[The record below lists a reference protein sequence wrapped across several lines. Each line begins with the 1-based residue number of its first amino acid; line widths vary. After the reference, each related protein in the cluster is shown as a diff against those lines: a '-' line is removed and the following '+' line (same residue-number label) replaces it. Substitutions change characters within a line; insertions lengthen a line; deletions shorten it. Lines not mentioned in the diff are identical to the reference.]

1 MMKLSLKLFSLQFV
15 VGVDGAVG
23 ITYEHC
29 AAEGPPVIAI
39 VDHTFS
45 YWSVPTHVSMILV
58 LLEAEADDVY
68 VVDLLHTAPSG
79 TNIAV

>member
-1 MMKLSLKLFSLQFV
+1 MWSVCCRSGLRLWSGQFV

-39 VDHTFS
+39 VDHTFT
-45 YWSVPTHVSMILV
+45 YWSVSTNVSKTTG
-58 LLEAEADDVY
+58 
-68 VVDLLHTAPSG
+68 HC
-79 TNIAV
+79 NN